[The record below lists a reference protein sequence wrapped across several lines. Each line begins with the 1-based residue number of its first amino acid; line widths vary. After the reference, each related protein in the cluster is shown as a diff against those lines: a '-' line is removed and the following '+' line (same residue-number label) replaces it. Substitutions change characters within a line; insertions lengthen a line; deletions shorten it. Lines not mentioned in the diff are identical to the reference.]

1 MLTLQSDL
9 HGNRLLQ
16 SLPCHDWQALA
27 PDLEV
32 VRLESSNVLC
42 GPGER
47 MQYAYFPISATVSLV
62 QNMED
67 GRSIE
72 VAAIGRE
79 GTTGAALLADIEVL
93 AWSIEVQ
100 CAGAA
105 YRIRTSALKKQFK
118 RSDCLRRLVMLYVQ
132 VLFTRSAQLAA
143 CHRHH
148 SVEQQLCRWILD
160 AVDATLDSTIE
171 TTQQRIADLLCVRRE
186 GITAFVGRLQKA
198 GLIYPTRGRIKVVNR
213 QGLEARACECYALTK
228 NEAGRL
234 LSSYPSARAAFCRPQ
249 YVRSRARSAAFR
261 SKESN

>member
-1 MLTLQSDL
+1 MLTLKSDL
-9 HGNRLLQ
+9 HGNQLLR
-16 SLPCHDWQALA
+16 SLPSHEWQALA

-32 VRLESSNVLC
+32 VQLKSSSVLC
-42 GPGER
+42 GPGQR
-47 MQYAYFPISATVSLV
+47 MQFAYFPISATVSLV

-67 GRSIE
+67 GRSVE

-105 YRIRTSALKKQFK
+105 YRIRASALREQFK
-118 RSDCLRRLVMLYVQ
+118 RSESLRRLVMLYVQ

-186 GITAFVGRLQKA
+186 GITAFMGRLRKA

-213 QGLEARACECYALTK
+213 RGMEDRACECYALTR
-228 NEAGRL
+228 NEVGRL
-234 LSSYPSARAAFCRPQ
+234 LSASSGA
-249 YVRSRARSAAFR
+249 
-261 SKESN
+261 KTI